1 MGQWV
6 YFYVTNKIIVTVVE
20 YSPLGGGSS
29 MKQRYFSHFSLVHA
43 LLKTLAVTG
52 KSKVSPDKKMD
63 ADLVKETPKLE
74 T

>member
-1 MGQWV
+1 
-6 YFYVTNKIIVTVVE
+6 
-20 YSPLGGGSS
+20 
-29 MKQRYFSHFSLVHA
+29 MKQRYFSHFSLVYA